1 MTRRNGLIVSSD
13 DIRRAVQEY
22 EDRNIAE
29 PIRPTRPYRPGH
41 TEEYFRGV
49 PGKDVVLDYIM
60 DPNRRESLRVQ
71 PFIER
76 REGNGGRGYRL
87 CYDVR
92 LLKDR
97 EVATRVLMDGAR
109 FLDYVI
115 DEYNIPRRRRTQ

>member
-1 MTRRNGLIVSSD
+1 MPLKNALIVSSD
-13 DIRRAVQEY
+13 DIRNAVREY
-22 EDRNIAE
+22 EDRNIVE

-41 TEEYFRGV
+41 TEEYFRGI

-71 PFIER
+71 PSLER
-76 REGNGGRGYRL
+76 RDCGGYRL
-87 CYDVR
+87 CYEMR
-92 LLKDR
+92 LLHHR
-97 EVATRVLMDGAR
+97 ELATRVLMDGAR